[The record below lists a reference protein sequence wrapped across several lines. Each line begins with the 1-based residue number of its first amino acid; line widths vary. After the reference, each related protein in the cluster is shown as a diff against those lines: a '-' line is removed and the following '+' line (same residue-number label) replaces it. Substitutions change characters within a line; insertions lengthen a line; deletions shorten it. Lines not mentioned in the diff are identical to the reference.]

1 MSVWRAI
8 GTVLTIWGV
17 IAAVCVGAWVVADA
31 FGPLPLFAAAV
42 VAWFAFAVS
51 VAMGPWDL

>member
-8 GTVLTIWGV
+8 GTVLAIWGV
-17 IAAVCVGAWVVADA
+17 IAALCAGAWTVVDA

-42 VAWFAFAVS
+42 VAWCAAAVS
-51 VAMGPWDL
+51 VAMGQWDL